1 MNRLLLAIL
10 VLLSAQ
16 VCRAQDSI
24 NPIIPADLFFENS
37 LKSDFKISPSGKY
50 FAEIFLNNG
59 TTELVIIDVENR
71 KALHQIPLA
80 KGYIDNLYWVNDGR
94 LVFESEGRIFL
105 IDRDGEN
112 IRLLVGNID
121 YQERS
126 KSSGYSKLRY
136 NHVVN
141 LLPSNEDEIL
151 VETFNYKGFANIE
164 KVNLFTGEKT
174 IVADGT
180 ETEMNIW
187 ILDSHGKVRLGARK
201 EDSGIEFFQV
211 NEVTGDVMPF
221 TIHIE
226 DEAYSIDIKG
236 ETVMNQEYTFFRK
249 ISADDK
255 MFLGSTANSDTREL
269 ISYDLR
275 TRDVEIIISDQN
287 YDAGDFYGS
296 DLEIYTSPETG
307 KLSGI
312 KLEGIIPHYKWFDK
326 SLENTHNLLMEKFP
340 AYFNDIIDV
349 DKANQNYVVHQW
361 NERKSGSIGVFNI
374 IDSTYTP
381 ITFLNEDLDKYR
393 LTKVKAISF
402 TTRDGERVSGYLN
415 MPSITNSEN
424 IPLVVIPH
432 GGPWARDYFEL
443 DGFSQFFANR
453 GYATLRVNF
462 RGSTGFGKKFLNA
475 GISAIN
481 TVMIDDIA
489 DGVKWTIDNY
499 AIDPSDV
506 YLFGHSYGGYATYM
520 SLMKYPDIYN
530 SAVALSA
537 PTNIKSWMKELKNNG
552 EDFSYNFWNAALGDK
567 NSNFLKQM
575 SPVNHAENINRP
587 LMIVHGRFDPVVP
600 LEHAEEMYE
609 ELQKQDKEATLRVI
623 EGVGHSLEDSKSM
636 GYILEQASG
645 FFTENSK
652 RTQQTPVSGN

>member
-1 MNRLLLAIL
+1 M
-10 VLLSAQ
+10 
-16 VCRAQDSI
+16 
-24 NPIIPADLFFENS
+24 
-37 LKSDFKISPSGKY
+37 
-50 FAEIFLNNG
+50 
-59 TTELVIIDVENR
+59 
-71 KALHQIPLA
+71 
-80 KGYIDNLYWVNDGR
+80 
-94 LVFESEGRIFL
+94 
-105 IDRDGEN
+105 
-112 IRLLVGNID
+112 
-121 YQERS
+121 
-126 KSSGYSKLRY
+126 
-136 NHVVN
+136 
-141 LLPSNEDEIL
+141 
-151 VETFNYKGFANIE
+151 
-164 KVNLFTGEKT
+164 
-174 IVADGT
+174 
-180 ETEMNIW
+180 
-187 ILDSHGKVRLGARK
+187 
-201 EDSGIEFFQV
+201 
-211 NEVTGDVMPF
+211 
-221 TIHIE
+221 
-226 DEAYSIDIKG
+226 
-236 ETVMNQEYTFFRK
+236 
-249 ISADDK
+249 
-255 MFLGSTANSDTREL
+255 
-269 ISYDLR
+269 
-275 TRDVEIIISDQN
+275 
-287 YDAGDFYGS
+287 
-296 DLEIYTSPETG
+296 
-307 KLSGI
+307 
-312 KLEGIIPHYKWFDK
+312 
-326 SLENTHNLLMEKFP
+326 
-340 AYFNDIIDV
+340 
-349 DKANQNYVVHQW
+349 
-361 NERKSGSIGVFNI
+361 FNI

-415 MPSITNSEN
+415 MPSNTNSEN

-489 DGVKWTIDNY
+489 DGVKWTINNY

-575 SPVNHAENINRP
+575 SPVNHAENINKP